1 MHWIH
6 GAKYVSVP
14 VGVQVMGADAAA
26 DKVEAD
32 ICRLIN
38 DGQSSYYGCDACA

>member
-1 MHWIH
+1 M
-6 GAKYVSVP
+6 
-14 VGVQVMGADAAA
+14 QVMGADDAA

-38 DGQSSYYGCDACA
+38 DGQGNSMGRSHPNAIACCCVFERHLY